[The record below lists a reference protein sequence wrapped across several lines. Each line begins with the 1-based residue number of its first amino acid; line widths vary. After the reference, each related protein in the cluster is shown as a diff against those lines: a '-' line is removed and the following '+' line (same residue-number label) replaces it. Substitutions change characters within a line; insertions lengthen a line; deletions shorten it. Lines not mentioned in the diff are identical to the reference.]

1 MSAFSEDTYEQ
12 ALIELFQSLEGK
24 QFRYQYGPNI
34 ERDYTNPILDDVLQE
49 SLQRINPAL
58 PQCAIDDA
66 IKKIHQIEGS
76 SLYECNFKFTQMM
89 QYEIKVK

>member
-12 ALIELFQSLEGK
+12 ALIELFQSLEGN
-24 QFRYQYGPNI
+24 QFRYQFGPDI

-66 IKKIHQIEGS
+66 IKK
-76 SLYECNFKFTQMM
+76 LR
-89 QYEIKVK
+89 

>member
-66 IKKIHQIEGS
+66 IKK
-76 SLYECNFKFTQMM
+76 YTK
-89 QYEIKVK
+89 